1 MFDDRPRIPRMARPD
16 RIPVDA
22 PKLPPATAVRTLAR
36 VGRFVRPYLRQVTL
50 AAIALLV
57 AAGAVLAIGQ
67 GLKFVIDRGFVAGSA
82 GELDRALALLGV
94 VIAVMAVATFTRFY
108 YVSWLGERVT
118 ADLRRA
124 VFDHLLTLPPGFF
137 EVTRTGEV
145 ISRLTNDTTML
156 ETVIGSSVSMA
167 VRNLLLLAGG
177 LVMLAL
183 TSPKLTLLVL
193 AGVPLVVAPIVLFG
207 RRVRRLA
214 RASQDRI
221 GDVGAYVDEALHEIR
236 TVQAYGHEPVDRQHF
251 AERVEEAFA
260 TAKRRVRQRALLVAV
275 VIMLTFGAVGV
286 ILWIGG
292 HDVLAGR
299 LSAGEL
305 SAFVF
310 YAVIVASAV
319 GTISEV
325 IGDIQRAAGATERL
339 FELLAV
345 EPAIRAPAEP
355 VALPAQGLGTVDFDA
370 VSFNYPSR
378 PDTPALADVSFSIA
392 AGERVALVG
401 PSGAGKTTVFQLL
414 LRFYDPQSG
423 VVRIDGVD
431 VVRADPVAVRHR
443 LAVVPQ
449 DPVIFAASVLDNVR
463 YGRPD
468 ASDAEVRAACEA
480 AYATEFIER
489 LPERDASFLGER
501 GVRLSG
507 GQRQRLA
514 IARAILADRPILLLD
529 EATSALDAE
538 SERMVQQALE
548 RLMAR
553 RTVLMIAHRL
563 ATVRHADR
571 ILVMDAGRVVA
582 AGTHEELV
590 TSNTLYAR
598 LATLQFGAGQGMAAD
613 EVAANDRS
621 IVK

>member
-1 MFDDRPRIPRMARPD
+1 
-16 RIPVDA
+16 
-22 PKLPPATAVRTLAR
+22 
-36 VGRFVRPYLRQVTL
+36 
-50 AAIALLV
+50 
-57 AAGAVLAIGQ
+57 
-67 GLKFVIDRGFVAGSA
+67 
-82 GELDRALALLGV
+82 
-94 VIAVMAVATFTRFY
+94 
-108 YVSWLGERVT
+108 
-118 ADLRRA
+118 
-124 VFDHLLTLPPGFF
+124 
-137 EVTRTGEV
+137 
-145 ISRLTNDTTML
+145 
-156 ETVIGSSVSMA
+156 
-167 VRNLLLLAGG
+167 
-177 LVMLAL
+177 
-183 TSPKLTLLVL
+183 
-193 AGVPLVVAPIVLFG
+193 
-207 RRVRRLA
+207 
-214 RASQDRI
+214 
-221 GDVGAYVDEALHEIR
+221 
-236 TVQAYGHEPVDRQHF
+236 
-251 AERVEEAFA
+251 
-260 TAKRRVRQRALLVAV
+260 
-275 VIMLTFGAVGV
+275 
-286 ILWIGG
+286 
-292 HDVLAGR
+292 
-299 LSAGEL
+299 
-305 SAFVF
+305 
-310 YAVIVASAV
+310 VIVASAV